1 MPLSVPL
8 LSSKT
13 AFSRLLFRFILPTET
28 LKAPFKSNIPLA
40 VSLSFAGAILLC
52 ALLCLFYDY
61 LMQREASER
70 ESVVDHLVRENKRK
84 ANDTMWNVKKEE
96 LNFEEPAQ
104 VLGQGTFGLVLLANY
119 RGTQVAVK
127 RVIPPRG
134 LPAD

>member
-1 MPLSVPL
+1 
-8 LSSKT
+8 
-13 AFSRLLFRFILPTET
+13 
-28 LKAPFKSNIPLA
+28 
-40 VSLSFAGAILLC
+40 
-52 ALLCLFYDY
+52 
-61 LMQREASER
+61 MQREASER